1 MIPKDALKP
10 HLTFP
15 AAILVAAAVLVS
27 GCRPKQQAG
36 SRPADAPEVA
46 TLSVETETVVL
57 NRELPGR
64 TAPCLIAE
72 IRPQVSGIIE
82 KRLFEEGADV
92 EVGDVLYEIDARTY
106 HAAVQHAEAAV
117 AGARANHATAVAAQ
131 ARAQASQA
139 NAGAALAAAEASHA
153 TALAACDTAKAALA
167 AAEAGQTSAEARAAP
182 IRLRFKRFSELVA
195 SNAISKQDFDD
206 TSGALAQAEAAIVSA
221 KAMVQGG
228 KADVTRAEA
237 SVKVALAQIQQ
248 AKAGQQSS
256 EAEIASAEAAVQ
268 AAKAAIVS
276 AEAALETAR
285 INLGYTKLTAPISG
299 RIGRS
304 AVTSGAL
311 VTAHQPLALATIRQL
326 DPIYVDVTQ
335 ATADLLRLQR
345 RLADGRLSNNGAKD
359 TVSLMLEDGRPYP
372 HEGALKF
379 REVSVDPSTGSFIL
393 RMVFPNPDRILLP
406 GMFVRGVIQEGV
418 DERAILVPQ
427 QSVDRT
433 PKGEPFVWLVDGEGK
448 VQQRIIVV
456 DRAVGDRWLVT
467 SGLNPGDRVIV
478 EGKQKVRAGASVK
491 AVPLSV
497 GTQNAAAAETSTD
510 ADSPAN

>member
-46 TLSVETETVVL
+46 TLTVETETVRL

-92 EVGDVLYEIDARTY
+92 KVGDVLYEIDARTY

-256 EAEIASAEAAVQ
+256 EAEIASAEADVQ
-268 AAKAAIVS
+268 AAKAAVVS

-304 AVTSGAL
+304 AVTTGAL
-311 VTAHQPLALATIRQL
+311 VTAYQPIPLATIQQL
-326 DPIYVDVTQ
+326 DPIYVDVAQSTTELQ
-335 ATADLLRLQR
+335 ALQR
-345 RLADGRLSNNGAKD
+345 RMADGRL
-359 TVSLMLEDGRPYP
+359 THDGDKQNKVTILRDDGTPYP
-372 HEGALKF
+372 QEGTLEF
-379 REVSVDPSTGSFIL
+379 RDVTVDPTTGSVIL
-393 RMVFPNPDRILLP
+393 RIVVPNPDGELLP
-406 GMFVRGVIQEGV
+406 NMFVRAVLREGMKE
-418 DERAILVPQ
+418 DGILVPQ
-427 QSVDRT
+427 PGVSRT
-433 PKGEPFVWLVDGEGK
+433 PKGEAFAWVVASDGTAEMRMIAIDRAIGPQWLVC
-448 VQQRIIVV
+448 
-456 DRAVGDRWLVT
+456 
-467 SGLNPGDRVIV
+467 SGLAAGDRVIV
-478 EGKQKVRAGASVK
+478 EGVQRLRPGVPVK
-491 AVPLSV
+491 AVPAGSTV
-497 GTQNAAAAETSTD
+497 GEGE
-510 ADSPAN
+510 